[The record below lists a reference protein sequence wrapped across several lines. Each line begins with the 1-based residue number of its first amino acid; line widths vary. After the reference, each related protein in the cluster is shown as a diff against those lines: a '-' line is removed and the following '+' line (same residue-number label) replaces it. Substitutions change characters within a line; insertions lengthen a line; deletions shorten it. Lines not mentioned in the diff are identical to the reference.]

1 MLLTIKLI
9 LIGVV
14 SIVAGVSSLT
24 TGWSHALVGIG
35 LIAFGLLLIFTGIR
49 KFLVPANVGGGSS
62 SVTSPV
68 TSSGSTPT
76 ETATERESPVE
87 NVSMFGNERR
97 IIRPHDSLPSLPFKM

>member
-76 ETATERESPVE
+76 GTDGESPVE
-87 NVSMFGNERR
+87 NVSMFGSGRR

>member
-49 KFLVPANVGGGSS
+49 KFLVPASVGGGSS
-62 SVTSPV
+62 SV

-76 ETATERESPVE
+76 ETGTDGESPIE

>member
-1 MLLTIKLI
+1 MLRTIKLI

-14 SIVAGVSSLT
+14 SIVVGVSSLT

-49 KFLVPANVGGGSS
+49 KFLVPASVGGGSS
-62 SVTSPV
+62 SV

-87 NVSMFGNERR
+87 NVSMFGSGRR
-97 IIRPHDSLPSLPFKM
+97 IIRPHDSLPPLPFKM

>member
-1 MLLTIKLI
+1 MLRTIKLI

-14 SIVAGVSSLT
+14 SIVVGVSSLT

-49 KFLVPANVGGGSS
+49 KFLVPASVGGGSS
-62 SVTSPV
+62 SV

-87 NVSMFGNERR
+87 NVSMFGSGRR
-97 IIRPHDSLPSLPFKM
+97 IIRPHDSLPPLPFKT